1 MYANLFLKKTVKKKN
16 THTNT
21 NKNLPGDF
29 DVTGYTSKILP

>member
-1 MYANLFLKKTVKKKN
+1 MYANLFLKKTVKKK